1 MKKIFLLIIV
11 LITLNSCIFFDN
23 GSRTIVGDYNLTWI
37 DTPENQFISL
47 PNKTIVDGYVFAV
60 GHNDNFIIAKQH
72 PNAGFDGN
80 YEINTLVTNYFII
93 KIVSTEPEVL
103 GPLNQSEFK
112 SLVKRLKISHIE
124 FDINDVEKP

>member
-1 MKKIFLLIIV
+1 MFT
-11 LITLNSCIFFDN
+11 TLNSCILFDN
-23 GSRTIVGDYNLTWI
+23 GSRTIVGDYKLAWI
-37 DTPENQFISL
+37 DTPENQFISFS
-47 PNKTIVDGYVFAV
+47 NKTIVDGYVFAV
-60 GHNDNFIIAKQH
+60 GHDDNFIIAKQH

-93 KIVSTEPEVL
+93 KIVSNEPKVI

-112 SLVKRLKISHIE
+112 SLVKRFKISQID